1 MSEAEHTKNPEDSG
15 SSRSEPGGE
24 NADRTAR
31 TDAAPSAE
39 FRPYR
44 LALWIVY
51 VSVGGLG
58 ALLLIG
64 SVVVELFGR
73 RSDAA
78 QAPSPADLLQCND
91 DVLLLLEDLAVT
103 PAEIQR
109 EAARG
114 AAKSELGTRWE
125 VFSREWDR
133 RWNVVNAQ
141 CRFDELAETGLGPAV
156 DRMAWVHRNLPGLK
170 LQYREM
176 MKKFSETQA
185 ETLAE
190 MREALGRSRKL
201 LHEQAETPPVT
212 AP

>member
-1 MSEAEHTKNPEDSG
+1 LESEAENKKNPE
-15 SSRSEPGGE
+15 
-24 NADRTAR
+24 
-31 TDAAPSAE
+31 E

-58 ALLLIG
+58 ALLLVTSI
-64 SVVVELFGR
+64 VVELFGR

-78 QAPSPADLLQCND
+78 TAPSPADLLQCND
-91 DVLLLLEDLAVT
+91 DVLHLLEDLAVT

-109 EAARG
+109 AAATG
-114 AAKSELGTRWE
+114 ATRAELGTRWE
-125 VFSREWDR
+125 EFSREWDR
-133 RWNVVNAQ
+133 RWNVVNVQ
-141 CRFDELAETGLGPAV
+141 CRFDELAETGLGPAL

-176 MKKFSETQA
+176 MKQFSETQA
-185 ETLAE
+185 ETLVE

-201 LHEQAETPPVT
+201 LQEQAETPPAH

>member
-1 MSEAEHTKNPEDSG
+1 VLASPASGLESEAENKKNPE
-15 SSRSEPGGE
+15 
-24 NADRTAR
+24 
-31 TDAAPSAE
+31 E

-58 ALLLIG
+58 ALLLIT
-64 SVVVELFGR
+64 SIVVELFGR
-73 RSDAA
+73 RSDVA
-78 QAPSPADLLQCND
+78 QAPSPADLVTCNG
-91 DVLLLLEDLAVT
+91 DVLHLLEDLAAT

-109 EAARG
+109 EAASG
-114 AAKSELGTRWE
+114 TKITELGSRWE
-125 VFSREWDR
+125 EFSREWDR
-133 RWNVVNAQ
+133 RWNVVNVQ
-141 CRFDELAETGLGPAV
+141 CKFDELAETGLGPAV

-176 MKKFSETQA
+176 MKQFSETQA
-185 ETLAE
+185 ETLAA

-201 LHEQAETPPVT
+201 LQEQAETPPVH

>member
-1 MSEAEHTKNPEDSG
+1 VIAFWASGLESEAENKKNPE
-15 SSRSEPGGE
+15 
-24 NADRTAR
+24 
-31 TDAAPSAE
+31 E

-58 ALLLIG
+58 ALLLIT
-64 SVVVELFGR
+64 SIVVELFGR
-73 RSDAA
+73 RSDTA
-78 QAPSPADLLQCND
+78 QAPSPADLLQCNG
-91 DVLLLLEDLAVT
+91 DVLHLLEDLAVT

-109 EAARG
+109 EAAMG
-114 AAKSELGTRWE
+114 TAATELGNRWE
-125 VFSREWDR
+125 EFSRTWDR

-141 CRFDELAETGLGPAV
+141 CRFDELAETGLGRAV
-156 DRMAWVHRNLPGLK
+156 DRLAWVHRNLPGLK

-176 MKKFSETQA
+176 MKQFSENQA

-190 MREALGRSRKL
+190 MREALSRSRKL
-201 LHEQAETPPVT
+201 LQEQAETPPAH

>member
-1 MSEAEHTKNPEDSG
+1 VESEAENKKNPE
-15 SSRSEPGGE
+15 
-24 NADRTAR
+24 
-31 TDAAPSAE
+31 E

-58 ALLLIG
+58 ALLLIT
-64 SVVVELFGR
+64 SIVVELFGR
-73 RSDAA
+73 RSDTV
-78 QAPSPADLLQCND
+78 QAPSPADLLQCNG
-91 DVLLLLEDLAVT
+91 DVLKLLEDLAVT

-109 EAARG
+109 AAAMG
-114 AAKSELGTRWE
+114 TSTTELGTRWE
-125 VFSREWDR
+125 EFSKAWDR

-141 CRFDELAETGLGPAV
+141 CRFDELAETGLGRAV
-156 DRMAWVHRNLPGLK
+156 DRLAWVHRNLPRLK

-176 MKKFSETQA
+176 MKQFSETQA

-190 MREALGRSRKL
+190 MREALSRSRKL
-201 LHEQAETPPVT
+201 LQEQAEQRPAH

>member
-1 MSEAEHTKNPEDSG
+1 LESEAENKKNPE
-15 SSRSEPGGE
+15 
-24 NADRTAR
+24 
-31 TDAAPSAE
+31 E

-58 ALLLIG
+58 ALLLIT
-64 SVVVELFGR
+64 SIVVELFGR
-73 RSDAA
+73 RSDKA
-78 QAPSPADLLQCND
+78 QAPSPADFLQCNS
-91 DVLLLLEDLAVT
+91 DVLTLLKDLAVT

-109 EAARG
+109 EAATG
-114 AAKSELGTRWE
+114 AVQAELGNRWE
-125 VFSREWDR
+125 EFSRAWDR

-176 MKKFSETQA
+176 MKQFSETQA
-185 ETLAE
+185 RTLAE
-190 MREALGRSRKL
+190 MRDALSRSRKL
-201 LHEQAETPPVT
+201 LEEQAGTPPAQ

>member
-1 MSEAEHTKNPEDSG
+1 MLASPASGLESEAENKKNPE
-15 SSRSEPGGE
+15 
-24 NADRTAR
+24 
-31 TDAAPSAE
+31 E

-58 ALLLIG
+58 ALLLIT
-64 SVVVELFGR
+64 SIVVELFGR
-73 RSDAA
+73 RSDVA
-78 QAPSPADLLQCND
+78 QAPSPADLVTCNG
-91 DVLLLLEDLAVT
+91 DVLHLLEDLAAT

-114 AAKSELGTRWE
+114 TKLTELGSRWE
-125 VFSREWDR
+125 EFSREWDR
-133 RWNVVNAQ
+133 RWNVVNVQ
-141 CRFDELAETGLGPAV
+141 CKFDELAETGLGPAV

-176 MKKFSETQA
+176 MKQFSETQA

-201 LHEQAETPPVT
+201 LQEQAETPPVH